1 MSTCNGAAPDL
12 PTSDAADTT
21 AAGQEPLW
29 CTPSGPSRR
38 MAEYGICREG
48 AAYVFQG
55 CRYDRLADAVAHA
68 ALVRGQVAPGEIP
81 AFLSHPA
88 GSHAADMG
96 GLQLTAL
103 LSMEFKLG
111 AYRSEARHHDRHHER
126 LRDAVSAALGMCQ
139 LQQQRPLQPT
149 QQDCASLGQGSHGL
163 SG

>member
-1 MSTCNGAAPDL
+1 MSTFNGAATEL
-12 PTSDAADTT
+12 PTSGAADGT

-38 MAEYGICREG
+38 MDEYGIGREG
-48 AAYVFQG
+48 AVYVFQG

-81 AFLSHPA
+81 VFLSHPA
-88 GSHAADMG
+88 GSHGADVG

-111 AYRSEARHHDRHHER
+111 AYRSEARHHDRHHDR
-126 LRDAVSAALGMCQ
+126 LRDAVSAAMGMCQ
-139 LQQQRPLQPT
+139 LQQQRPLQQS
-149 QQDCASLGQGSHGL
+149 QQDCASLAQGSPGL